1 MSEHF
6 FSFLESISQRR
17 RITGTEREENI
28 QRVKKNIRRKK
39 RNVLKKVKKCSI
51 FGGKNNGKGKEG
63 KYLDMKNNWFL
74 EEVSRRKKNSN

>member
-28 QRVKKNIRRKK
+28 QRVKKKHKKEEKK
-39 RNVLKKVKKCSI
+39 RFEEGKKM
-51 FGGKNNGKGKEG
+51 FDFRGKE
-63 KYLDMKNNWFL
+63 
-74 EEVSRRKKNSN
+74 